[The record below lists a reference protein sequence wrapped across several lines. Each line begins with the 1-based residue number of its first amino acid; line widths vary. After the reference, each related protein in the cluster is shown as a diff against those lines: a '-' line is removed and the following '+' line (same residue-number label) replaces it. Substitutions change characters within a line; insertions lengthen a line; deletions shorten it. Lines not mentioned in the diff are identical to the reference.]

1 MDARRLMKGR
11 RIKVRKKG
19 KGEKPMSD
27 NPYYTVKPKKVSVS
41 ESAFKA
47 FLTNYPRKL
56 DYDCN
61 ATCDPPAISY
71 NDFELADRWPYSV
84 VASTH
89 AYDDDPDGYYYEKP
103 EDRQYVVMENY
114 EEVFASKTGYKAEE
128 APSSKADDPFFAFG
142 FEPSEIKQTVVF
154 HVCFPDSGDLSV
166 GDGFDMEMTNT
177 GWRYKG
183 IVTEIADG
191 IVYAECE
198 YPVAVLLKQ
207 NKREE
212 NHGEQANP

>member
-1 MDARRLMKGR
+1 
-11 RIKVRKKG
+11 
-19 KGEKPMSD
+19 MSD
-27 NPYYTVKPKKVSVS
+27 NPYYPVKPKMVSVS
-41 ESAFKA
+41 ESEFKA

-89 AYDDDPDGYYYEKP
+89 AYDDDPNGYYYAKP
-103 EDRQYVVMENY
+103 EDRRYFVMENY
-114 EEVFASKTGYKAEE
+114 EEVFASKTGYKTVDTT
-128 APSSKADDPFFAFG
+128 SSKADDPFFVFG
-142 FEPSEIKQTVVF
+142 FEPSEIKQTVVCR
-154 HVCFPDSGDLSV
+154 VRFPDSGDLSV

-177 GWRYKG
+177 EQRYKG
-183 IVTEIADG
+183 VVTEISNG

-198 YPVAVLLKQ
+198 FPSEALPKQ
-207 NKREE
+207 NRKVVI
-212 NHGEQANP
+212 HDEQTDT